1 MRELARPTRQ
11 WCLWLG
17 LVTALLVLVG
27 PFDTAA
33 DTSQAWHMGQHVVL
47 LTVSAPL
54 LALGIT
60 DRGRSWPVIASWQRR
75 FLRFPLVRRAS
86 RNATALVAAA
96 IVLQSA
102 ALAVWHLP
110 GPYQAAVR
118 NPLVHSLEHAVFL
131 GTAALYWWTLL
142 HTSRARLGFG
152 VLALFVAALPG
163 TALGVLMTFAHS
175 NWYPV
180 YGAGSAGLADQQM
193 AGVVMWAVG
202 STAYMIAAVILFAA
216 WLSSLEQAT
225 PARPPTT
232 TAVEP

>member
-1 MRELARPTRQ
+1 MRPTQQ
-11 WCLWLG
+11 WYLG
-17 LVTALLVLVG
+17 LGFVTALFVLVG
-27 PFDTAA
+27 PFDAVA

-47 LTVSAPL
+47 LTVAGPL
-54 LALGIT
+54 LALGAT
-60 DRGRSWPVIASWQRR
+60 GRGSSSTVIARWQRR
-75 FLRFPLVRRAS
+75 FLRLPFVRQAS

-96 IVLQSA
+96 IVVQSV

-118 NPLVHSLEHAVFL
+118 NPLVHGLEHAVFL
-131 GTAALYWWTLL
+131 GTAALFWWTLL

-152 VLALFVAALPG
+152 VLVLFIAALPG

-180 YGAGSAGLADQQM
+180 YGNGSAGLADQQM

-202 STAYMIAAVILFAA
+202 NTASMIAAVILFAA

-225 PARPPTT
+225 PARPSTT

>member
-1 MRELARPTRQ
+1 MRPTRQ
-11 WCLWLG
+11 WFLGLG
-17 LVTALLVLVG
+17 LVTTLLVLVG
-27 PFDTAA
+27 PFDGAA

-60 DRGRSWPVIASWQRR
+60 GRRSSSAVIARWQHR
-75 FLRFPLVRRAS
+75 FLRSPLVRRAS
-86 RNATALVAAA
+86 RSETALVAAA
-96 IVLQSA
+96 IALQSA
-102 ALAVWHLP
+102 AVAAWHFP

-118 NPLVHSLEHAVFL
+118 SPLVHAFEHAVFL
-131 GTAALYWWTLL
+131 GTAVLFWWTLL

-163 TALGVLMTFAHS
+163 TALGVLMTFARS

-180 YGAGSAGLADQQM
+180 YGNGPAGLADQQM

-202 STAYMIAAVILFAA
+202 STAYMIAAVVLFAA

-232 TAVEP
+232 TVIES

>member
-1 MRELARPTRQ
+1 MRPTRQ
-11 WCLWLG
+11 WCLGLG
-17 LVTALLVLVG
+17 VVTTLFALVG
-27 PFDTAA
+27 PFDAAA
-33 DTSQAWHMGQHVVL
+33 DKNQAWHMGQHIVL
-47 LTVSAPL
+47 LTVAAPL
-54 LALGIT
+54 LALGVT
-60 DRGRSWPVIASWQRR
+60 GRGSSWTALARWQRQ
-75 FLRFPLVRRAS
+75 FLRSTLVRRAS
-86 RNATALVAAA
+86 RNTTALVAAA

-102 ALAVWHLP
+102 AIAVWHLP

-118 NPLVHSLEHAVFL
+118 SPLVHAFEHAVFL
-131 GTAALYWWTLL
+131 GTAVLFWWTLL

-180 YGAGSAGLADQQM
+180 YGTGPGGLADQQM

-202 STAYMIAAVILFAA
+202 STASMIAAVVLFAA

-225 PARPPTT
+225 PARPSAS

>member
-1 MRELARPTRQ
+1 MRPTRQ
-11 WCLWLG
+11 WWLALG

-27 PFDTAA
+27 PFDASA

-54 LALGIT
+54 LALGIAG
-60 DRGRSWPVIASWQRR
+60 RGGSRTVIARWERDL
-75 FLRFPLVRRAS
+75 LRLPFVRRAS
-86 RNATALVAAA
+86 RNATALVATA

-118 NPLVHSLEHAVFL
+118 NPLVHGLEHAVFL
-131 GTAALYWWTLL
+131 GTAALFWWAIL

-163 TALGVLMTFAHS
+163 TALGVLMTFAHT

-180 YGAGSAGLADQQM
+180 YGNGSAGLADQQM

-202 STAYMIAAVILFAA
+202 NTAYMIAAVILFAA

-225 PARPPTT
+225 PARPSPT

>member
-1 MRELARPTRQ
+1 VAT
-11 WCLWLG
+11 
-17 LVTALLVLVG
+17 LLVLVG
-27 PFDTAA
+27 PFDAAA

-54 LALGIT
+54 FALGLT
-60 DRGRSWPVIASWQRR
+60 ERRSSWTVVARWQRR
-75 FLRFPLVRRAS
+75 FLRSPLVPRAS
-86 RNATALVAAA
+86 RNPTILVAVA

-102 ALAVWHLP
+102 ALALWHLP

-118 NPLVHSLEHAVFL
+118 SPLVHVFEHAVFL
-131 GTAALYWWTLL
+131 GTAVLFWWTLL
-142 HTSRARLGFG
+142 HTSRARLGLG

-163 TALGVLMTFAHS
+163 TALGVLMTLAHS

-180 YGAGSAGLADQQM
+180 YGGGHAGLADQQM